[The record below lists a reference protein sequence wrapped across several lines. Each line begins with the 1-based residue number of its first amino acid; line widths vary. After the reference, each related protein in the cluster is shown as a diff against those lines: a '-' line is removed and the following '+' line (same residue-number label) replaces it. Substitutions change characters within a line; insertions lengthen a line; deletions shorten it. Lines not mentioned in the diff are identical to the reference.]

1 MQTSSADNAAD
12 GGGAMLSVD
21 GGFLMTDGF
30 FGLAGVVKIRERDSD
45 LMGNAGSALDC
56 CSKQDG
62 LSFHGNMVGQV
73 PKRRCCNRRGVF
85 KVAMFSFSHA

>member
-1 MQTSSADNAAD
+1 LQTSSADNAAD

-21 GGFLMTDGF
+21 GGF